1 MLPLRAAV
9 LFFFSGALVIAG
21 ADPGPGG
28 QALGVAEHGHV
39 DADLR
44 DDRHGDPVVNTGDLP
59 EQAPLRLVGPGLLLD
74 ALVERA
80 QIRLDRLEPPEV
92 EGQQVAVMLGQP
104 AVQRQG
110 QRLQLAAQLPPR
122 QVRHLLRRGGVLDQ
136 RLQHRPAGDAEHL
149 ADHAGQL
156 DVPAA

>member
-1 MLPLRAAV
+1 MNVALAGGRA
-9 LFFFSGALVIAG
+9 LLFSGALVIAG

-59 EQAPLRLVGPGLLLD
+59 QQAPLRLVRPGFLLD

-92 EGQQVAVMLGQP
+92 EAS
-104 AVQRQG
+104 R
-110 QRLQLAAQLPPR
+110 
-122 QVRHLLRRGGVLDQ
+122 
-136 RLQHRPAGDAEHL
+136 
-149 ADHAGQL
+149 
-156 DVPAA
+156 

>member
-21 ADPGPGG
+21 AGPGG

-80 QIRLDRLEPPEV
+80 QIRLDRLDPSEV
-92 EGQQVAVMLGQP
+92 EGSGDARSAGRP
-104 AVQRQG
+104 APG
-110 QRLQLAAQLPPR
+110 LQLAAQTPLR
-122 QVRHLLRRGGVLDQ
+122 QV
-136 RLQHRPAGDAEHL
+136 
-149 ADHAGQL
+149 
-156 DVPAA
+156 